1 MEPSR
6 EYVPPDPTQ
15 IDVRSAQALRYWAR
29 TLETPED
36 KLRRA
41 VEKVGPA
48 LQTVK
53 EELGIGGVG

>member
-1 MEPSR
+1 MDSGPDYS
-6 EYVPPDPTQ
+6 PPDPTQ
-15 IDVRSAQALRYWAR
+15 VDLRAPGALHYWSR